1 MKKEII
7 SITGYKGAVLHG
19 ILWTPDEEPKVFAS
33 RGRQR
38 MCNAGEKDDQG
49 VDLGEGGKIK

>member
-19 ILWTPDEEPKVFAS
+19 ILWTPDEEPKAMLHEEGSGCAMQV
-33 RGRQR
+33 RKMIREWILEK
-38 MCNAGEKDDQG
+38 GEK
-49 VDLGEGGKIK
+49 